1 MPPTGNKRFDLA
13 AYMKARKEARD
24 KQVFKNRNL
33 AKELKRI
40 ERLEKKVPYVVRLNI
55 IILPYT

>member
-13 AYMKARKEARD
+13 SYFKAQKEACD
-24 KQVFKNRNL
+24 KQ

-40 ERLEKKVPYVVRLNI
+40 ERLEKKVPYVIRLS
-55 IILPYT
+55 IILPYTWTD

>member
-1 MPPTGNKRFDLA
+1 MPQTGNKRFDLA

-24 KQVFKNRNL
+24 KQVLKTRNL

-40 ERLEKKVPYVVRLNI
+40 ERLEKKVLKI
-55 IILPYT
+55 